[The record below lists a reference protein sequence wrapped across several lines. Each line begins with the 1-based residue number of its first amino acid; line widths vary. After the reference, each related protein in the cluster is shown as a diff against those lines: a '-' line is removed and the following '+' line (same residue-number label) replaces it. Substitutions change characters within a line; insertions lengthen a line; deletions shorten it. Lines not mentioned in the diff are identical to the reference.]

1 LASDFKYDVDLHL
14 SMEAQAYY
22 ESLLAQGYA
31 SAEAEKYTREH
42 YPEFSL
48 APTAPAP
55 VMIDT
60 SAPMPMGTEMPA
72 PMPMPE
78 ALGTSMQDSVIAGD
92 VNHNATTVNNFTS
105 NQQIIIQQSNK
116 GRVWRWL
123 NGISG
128 IIFSLAMLWVSNFI
142 RETWNVLGDELSDEI
157 ENMNFLEK
165 ALIGDFVADVES
177 MISTFSTIYTIVMIL
192 SVVMLVVS
200 IIQFVNTPWGGK
212 AFLGVAGLLLVVLL
226 GAAIYEYTAINNLID
241 EVNEMPTDE
250 EDIEN
255 IEFMET
261 PGFIGSACTS
271 VCFLVFALLAFLG
284 RPRSA
289 QVVQLQM

>member
-1 LASDFKYDVDLHL
+1 MLVRCF
-14 SMEAQAYY
+14 MEAQAYY

-55 VMIDT
+55 VMIDS
-60 SAPMPMGTEMPA
+60 SAPMPMMGTEMPT
-72 PMPMPE
+72 PMPMP
-78 ALGTSMQDSVIAGD
+78 APGLTGMPIQAG
-92 VNHNATTVNNFTS
+92 A
-105 NQQIIIQQSNK
+105 QQVIIQQSSK
-116 GRVWRWL
+116 GRVWRWF
-123 NGISG
+123 NGIFG

>member
-1 LASDFKYDVDLHL
+1 
-14 SMEAQAYY
+14 MEAQQYY
-22 ESLLAQGYA
+22 DSLMAQGYP
-31 SAEAEKYTREH
+31 SEEAEKYTREH

-60 SAPMPMGTEMPA
+60 SAPMPMGAGTPA
-72 PMPMPE
+72 PMPMPGPG
-78 ALGTSMQDSVIAGD
+78 LTGMPIQAG
-92 VNHNATTVNNFTS
+92 A
-105 NQQIIIQQSNK
+105 QQVIIQQSNK
-116 GRVWRWL
+116 GRVWRWF
-123 NGISG
+123 NGIFG

-177 MISTFSTIYTIVMIL
+177 MISTFSTIYTIVMII
-192 SVVMLVVS
+192 SVAMLVVS
-200 IIQFVNTPWGGK
+200 IIQFMNKPWGGK

-241 EVNEMPTDE
+241 EVNEMDGD

-271 VCFLVFALLAFLG
+271 VCFLIFALLAFLG
-284 RPRSA
+284 RPRSG

>member
-1 LASDFKYDVDLHL
+1 
-14 SMEAQAYY
+14 MEAQQYY
-22 ESLLAQGYA
+22 DSLMAQGYP
-31 SAEAEKYTREH
+31 SEEAEKYTREH

-60 SAPMPMGTEMPA
+60 SAPMPMGAGTPA
-72 PMPMPE
+72 PMPMPGPG
-78 ALGTSMQDSVIAGD
+78 LTGMPIQAG
-92 VNHNATTVNNFTS
+92 A
-105 NQQIIIQQSNK
+105 QQVIIQQSNK
-116 GRVWRWL
+116 GRVWRWF
-123 NGISG
+123 NGIFG

-142 RETWNVLGDELSDEI
+142 RETWDVLGDEISKEI
-157 ENMNFLEK
+157 ENLNFLEK
-165 ALIGDFVADVES
+165 TLIGDFVADVES
-177 MISTFSTIYTIVMIL
+177 MISTFSTIYTIVMII
-192 SVVMLVVS
+192 SVAMLVVS
-200 IIQFVNTPWGGK
+200 IIQFMNKPWGGK

-241 EVNEMPTDE
+241 EVNEMDGDE
-250 EDIEN
+250 DLEN

-271 VCFLVFALLAFLG
+271 VCFLIFALLAFLG
-284 RPRSA
+284 RPRSG

>member
-1 LASDFKYDVDLHL
+1 
-14 SMEAQAYY
+14 MEAQTYY
-22 ESLLAQGYA
+22 ESLLTQGYA

-60 SAPMPMGTEMPA
+60 SAPMPMGAGMPA
-72 PMPMPE
+72 PMPMP
-78 ALGTSMQDSVIAGD
+78 APGLTGMPIQAG
-92 VNHNATTVNNFTS
+92 A
-105 NQQIIIQQSNK
+105 QQVIIQQSNK

-142 RETWNVLGDELSDEI
+142 RETWDVLGDEISKEI
-157 ENMNFLEK
+157 NNMSSLEK
-165 ALIGDFVADVES
+165 ALAGDFINDIES

-192 SVVMLVVS
+192 SVGMLVVS
-200 IIQFVNTPWGGK
+200 IIQFMNKPWGGK
-212 AFLGVAGLLLVVLL
+212 AFLGVSGFLLVVLF

-241 EVNEMPTDE
+241 EVNELEDG

-261 PGFIGSACTS
+261 PGFIGSACTG

>member
-1 LASDFKYDVDLHL
+1 
-14 SMEAQAYY
+14 MEAQTYY

-60 SAPMPMGTEMPA
+60 SAPMPMGAGMPA
-72 PMPMPE
+72 PMPMP
-78 ALGTSMQDSVIAGD
+78 APGLTGMPIQAG
-92 VNHNATTVNNFTS
+92 A
-105 NQQIIIQQSNK
+105 QQVIIQQNNK

-142 RETWNVLGDELSDEI
+142 RETWDVLGDEISKEI
-157 ENMNFLEK
+157 NNMSSLEK
-165 ALIGDFVADVES
+165 ALAGDFINDIES

-192 SVVMLVVS
+192 SVGMLVVS
-200 IIQFVNTPWGGK
+200 IIQFMNKPWGGK
-212 AFLGVAGLLLVVLL
+212 AFLGVSGFLLVVLF

-241 EVNEMPTDE
+241 EVNELEDG

-261 PGFIGSACTS
+261 PGFIGSACTG

>member
-1 LASDFKYDVDLHL
+1 
-14 SMEAQAYY
+14 MEAQTYY

-48 APTAPAP
+48 APTSPAP

-60 SAPMPMGTEMPA
+60 SVTMPMGTGIPAAMPMPA
-72 PMPMPE
+72 PGLTGMPI
-78 ALGTSMQDSVIAGD
+78 QAG
-92 VNHNATTVNNFTS
+92 A
-105 NQQIIIQQSNK
+105 QQVIIQQSNK
-116 GRVWRWL
+116 GRVWRWF
-123 NGISG
+123 NGIFG

-142 RETWNVLGDELSDEI
+142 RETWDVLGDEISKEI
-157 ENMNFLEK
+157 NNMDSLEK

-192 SVVMLVVS
+192 SVGMLVVS
-200 IIQFVNTPWGGK
+200 IIQFMNKPWGGK

-226 GAAIYEYTAINNLID
+226 SAAVYEYTAINNLID
-241 EVNEMPTDE
+241 EVNEMDGDE
-250 EDIEN
+250 ELEK

-271 VCFLVFALLAFLG
+271 ACFLVFALLAFLG

>member
-1 LASDFKYDVDLHL
+1 
-14 SMEAQAYY
+14 
-22 ESLLAQGYA
+22 
-31 SAEAEKYTREH
+31 
-42 YPEFSL
+42 
-48 APTAPAP
+48 
-55 VMIDT
+55 
-60 SAPMPMGTEMPA
+60 MPMPA
-72 PMPMPE
+72 PGLTGMPI
-78 ALGTSMQDSVIAGD
+78 QAG
-92 VNHNATTVNNFTS
+92 A
-105 NQQIIIQQSNK
+105 QQVIIQQSNK

-142 RETWNVLGDELSDEI
+142 RETWDVLGDEISKEI
-157 ENMNFLEK
+157 NNMSSLEK
-165 ALIGDFVADVES
+165 ALAGDFINDIES

-192 SVVMLVVS
+192 SVGMLVVS
-200 IIQFVNTPWGGK
+200 IIQFMNKPWGGK
-212 AFLGVAGLLLVVLL
+212 AFLGVSGFLLVVLF

-241 EVNEMPTDE
+241 EVNELEDG

-261 PGFIGSACTS
+261 PGFIGSACTG

>member
-1 LASDFKYDVDLHL
+1 
-14 SMEAQAYY
+14 MEAQTYY

-60 SAPMPMGTEMPA
+60 SAPMPMGAGMPA
-72 PMPMPE
+72 PMPMP
-78 ALGTSMQDSVIAGD
+78 APGLTGMPIQAG
-92 VNHNATTVNNFTS
+92 A
-105 NQQIIIQQSNK
+105 QQVIIQQSNK

-142 RETWNVLGDELSDEI
+142 RETWDVLGDEISKEI
-157 ENMNFLEK
+157 NNMSSLEK
-165 ALIGDFVADVES
+165 ALAGDFINDIES

-192 SVVMLVVS
+192 SVGMLVVS
-200 IIQFVNTPWGGK
+200 IIQFMNKPWGGK
-212 AFLGVAGLLLVVLL
+212 AFLGVSGFLLVVLF

-241 EVNEMPTDE
+241 EVNELEDG

-261 PGFIGSACTS
+261 PGFIGSACTG

>member
-1 LASDFKYDVDLHL
+1 
-14 SMEAQAYY
+14 MEAQQYY
-22 ESLLAQGYA
+22 ESLMAQGYP
-31 SAEAEKYTREH
+31 SEEAEKYTREH

-60 SAPMPMGTEMPA
+60 SAPMPMGAGMPA
-72 PMPMPE
+72 PMPMP
-78 ALGTSMQDSVIAGD
+78 APGLTGMPIQAG
-92 VNHNATTVNNFTS
+92 A
-105 NQQIIIQQSNK
+105 QQVIIQQSNK
-116 GRVWRWL
+116 GRVWRWF
-123 NGISG
+123 NGIFG

-142 RETWNVLGDELSDEI
+142 RETWDVLGDDISKEI

-177 MISTFSTIYTIVMIL
+177 MISTFSTIYTIVMII
-192 SVVMLVVS
+192 SVGMLVVS
-200 IIQFVNTPWGGK
+200 IIQFMNKPWGGK

-241 EVNEMPTDE
+241 EVNEMDGD

-271 VCFLVFALLAFLG
+271 VCFLIFALLAFLG

-289 QVVQLQM
+289 QVVELQM

>member
-1 LASDFKYDVDLHL
+1 
-14 SMEAQAYY
+14 MEAQAYY
-22 ESLLAQGYA
+22 ESLLAQGYE
-31 SAEAEKYTREH
+31 SAEAEKYTCEH
-42 YPEFSL
+42 YPDFSL
-48 APTAPAP
+48 TPTAPPPVAHSAPGP
-55 VMIDT
+55 VMVDT
-60 SAPMPMGTEMPA
+60 SAPMSMGAGIPASMPMGAPGLVGMP
-72 PMPMPE
+72 
-78 ALGTSMQDSVIAGD
+78 TQAGG
-92 VNHNATTVNNFTS
+92 
-105 NQQIIIQQSNK
+105 QQIIIQQSNK

-142 RETWNVLGDELSDEI
+142 RETWDVLGDEISKEI
-157 ENMNFLEK
+157 NNMDSLEQ
-165 ALIGDFVADVES
+165 ALIGDFVADIES
-177 MISTFSTIYTIVMIL
+177 MISTFSTIYTIVMII
-192 SVVMLVVS
+192 SVGMLVVS
-200 IIQFVNTPWGGK
+200 IIQFMNKPWGGK

-241 EVNEMPTDE
+241 EVNEMPTDD

-284 RPRSA
+284 RPRSD
-289 QVVQLQM
+289 QVVQLRM

>member
-1 LASDFKYDVDLHL
+1 
-14 SMEAQAYY
+14 MEAQQYY
-22 ESLLAQGYA
+22 ESLMAQGYP
-31 SAEAEKYTREH
+31 SEEAEKYTREH

-55 VMIDT
+55 APVMIDT
-60 SAPMPMGTEMPA
+60 SAPMPIGAGMPA
-72 PMPMPE
+72 PMPMP
-78 ALGTSMQDSVIAGD
+78 APGLTGMPIQAG
-92 VNHNATTVNNFTS
+92 A
-105 NQQIIIQQSNK
+105 QQVIIQQSNK
-116 GRVWRWL
+116 GRVWRWF
-123 NGISG
+123 NGIFG

-142 RETWNVLGDELSDEI
+142 RETWDVLGDDISKEI

-177 MISTFSTIYTIVMIL
+177 MISTFSTIYTIVMII
-192 SVVMLVVS
+192 SVGMLVVS
-200 IIQFVNTPWGGK
+200 IIQFMNKPWGGK

-241 EVNEMPTDE
+241 EVNEMDGD

-271 VCFLVFALLAFLG
+271 VCFLIFALLAFLG

-289 QVVQLQM
+289 QVVELQM

>member
-1 LASDFKYDVDLHL
+1 
-14 SMEAQAYY
+14 MEAQTYY

-55 VMIDT
+55 VMSDT
-60 SAPMPMGTEMPA
+60 SVTMPMGTGIPAAMPMPA
-72 PMPMPE
+72 PGLTGMPI
-78 ALGTSMQDSVIAGD
+78 QAG
-92 VNHNATTVNNFTS
+92 A
-105 NQQIIIQQSNK
+105 QQVIIQQSNK
-116 GRVWRWL
+116 GRVWRWF
-123 NGISG
+123 NGIFG

-142 RETWNVLGDELSDEI
+142 RETWDVLGDEISKEI
-157 ENMNFLEK
+157 NNMDSLEK

-192 SVVMLVVS
+192 SVGMLVVS
-200 IIQFVNTPWGGK
+200 IIQFMNKPWGGK

-226 GAAIYEYTAINNLID
+226 SAAVYEYTAINNLID
-241 EVNEMPTDE
+241 EVNEMDGDE
-250 EDIEN
+250 ELEK

-271 VCFLVFALLAFLG
+271 ACFLVFALLAFLG

>member
-1 LASDFKYDVDLHL
+1 
-14 SMEAQAYY
+14 MEAQTYY
-22 ESLLAQGYA
+22 QSLLAQGYA

-60 SAPMPMGTEMPA
+60 SAPMPMGAGIPAAMPMPA
-72 PMPMPE
+72 PGLTGMPI
-78 ALGTSMQDSVIAGD
+78 QAG
-92 VNHNATTVNNFTS
+92 A
-105 NQQIIIQQSNK
+105 QQVIIQQSNK
-116 GRVWRWL
+116 GRVWRWF
-123 NGISG
+123 NGIFG

-142 RETWNVLGDELSDEI
+142 RETWDVLGDEISKDI
-157 ENMNFLEK
+157 NNMSSLEK
-165 ALIGDFVADVES
+165 ALAGDFINDIES
-177 MISTFSTIYTIVMIL
+177 MVSTFSTIYTIVMIL
-192 SVVMLVVS
+192 SVGMLVVS
-200 IIQFVNTPWGGK
+200 IIQFMNKPWGGK
-212 AFLGVAGLLLVVLL
+212 AFLGVSGFLLVVLF
-226 GAAIYEYTAINNLID
+226 GAAIYEYTAINNFID
-241 EVNEMPTDE
+241 EVNELEDG

-261 PGFIGSACTS
+261 PGFIGSACTG

>member
-1 LASDFKYDVDLHL
+1 
-14 SMEAQAYY
+14 MEAQQYY
-22 ESLLAQGYA
+22 DSLMAQGYP
-31 SAEAEKYTREH
+31 SEEAEKYTREH

-60 SAPMPMGTEMPA
+60 SAPMPMGAGTPA
-72 PMPMPE
+72 PMPMPGPG
-78 ALGTSMQDSVIAGD
+78 LTGMPIQAG
-92 VNHNATTVNNFTS
+92 A
-105 NQQIIIQQSNK
+105 QQVIIQQSNK
-116 GRVWRWL
+116 GRVWRWF
-123 NGISG
+123 NGIFG

-142 RETWNVLGDELSDEI
+142 RETWDVLGDDISKEI

-177 MISTFSTIYTIVMIL
+177 MISTFSTIYTIVMII
-192 SVVMLVVS
+192 SVGMLVVS
-200 IIQFVNTPWGGK
+200 IIQFMNKPWGGK

-241 EVNEMPTDE
+241 EVNEMDGDE
-250 EDIEN
+250 DLEN

-271 VCFLVFALLAFLG
+271 VCFLIFALLAFLG

>member
-1 LASDFKYDVDLHL
+1 
-14 SMEAQAYY
+14 MEAQTYY

-60 SAPMPMGTEMPA
+60 SAPMPMGAGMPA
-72 PMPMPE
+72 PMPMP
-78 ALGTSMQDSVIAGD
+78 APGLTGMPIQAG
-92 VNHNATTVNNFTS
+92 A
-105 NQQIIIQQSNK
+105 QQVIIQQSNK

-142 RETWNVLGDELSDEI
+142 RETWDVLGDEISKDI
-157 ENMNFLEK
+157 NNMSSLEK
-165 ALIGDFVADVES
+165 ALAGDFINDIES

-192 SVVMLVVS
+192 SVGMLVVS
-200 IIQFVNTPWGGK
+200 IIQFMNKPWGGK
-212 AFLGVAGLLLVVLL
+212 AFLGVSGFLLVVLF

-241 EVNEMPTDE
+241 EVNELEDG

-261 PGFIGSACTS
+261 PGFIGSACTG

>member
-1 LASDFKYDVDLHL
+1 
-14 SMEAQAYY
+14 MEAQQYY
-22 ESLLAQGYA
+22 ESLMAQGYP
-31 SAEAEKYTREH
+31 SEEAEKYTREH

-60 SAPMPMGTEMPA
+60 SAPMPMGAGTPA
-72 PMPMPE
+72 PMPMPGPG
-78 ALGTSMQDSVIAGD
+78 LTGMPIQAG
-92 VNHNATTVNNFTS
+92 A
-105 NQQIIIQQSNK
+105 QQVIIQQSNK
-116 GRVWRWL
+116 GRVWRWF
-123 NGISG
+123 NGIFG

-142 RETWNVLGDELSDEI
+142 RETWDVLGDEISKEI
-157 ENMNFLEK
+157 ENLNFLEK

-177 MISTFSTIYTIVMIL
+177 MISTFSTIYTIVMII
-192 SVVMLVVS
+192 SVGMLVVS
-200 IIQFVNTPWGGK
+200 IIQFMNKPWGGK

-241 EVNEMPTDE
+241 EVNEMDGDE
-250 EDIEN
+250 DLEN

-271 VCFLVFALLAFLG
+271 VCFLIFALLAFLG
-284 RPRSA
+284 RPRSG

>member
-1 LASDFKYDVDLHL
+1 
-14 SMEAQAYY
+14 MEAQQYY
-22 ESLLAQGYA
+22 DSLMAQGYP
-31 SAEAEKYTREH
+31 SEEAEKYTREH

-60 SAPMPMGTEMPA
+60 SAPMPMGAGTPA
-72 PMPMPE
+72 PMPMPGPG
-78 ALGTSMQDSVIAGD
+78 LTGMPIQAG
-92 VNHNATTVNNFTS
+92 A
-105 NQQIIIQQSNK
+105 QQVIIQQSNK
-116 GRVWRWL
+116 GRVWRWF
-123 NGISG
+123 NGIFG

-142 RETWNVLGDELSDEI
+142 RETWDVLGDDISKEI

-271 VCFLVFALLAFLG
+271 VCFLIFALLAFLG

>member
-1 LASDFKYDVDLHL
+1 
-14 SMEAQAYY
+14 MEAQAYY
-22 ESLLAQGYA
+22 ESLLAQGYE

-55 VMIDT
+55 VMIDS
-60 SAPMPMGTEMPA
+60 SASMPMMGTEMPA
-72 PMPMPE
+72 PMSMP
-78 ALGTSMQDSVIAGD
+78 APGLTGMPIQAG
-92 VNHNATTVNNFTS
+92 A
-105 NQQIIIQQSNK
+105 QQIIIQQSSK
-116 GRVWRWL
+116 GRVWRWF
-123 NGISG
+123 NGIFG

-142 RETWNVLGDELSDEI
+142 RETWNVLGDEISEEI
-157 ENMNFLEK
+157 NNMSSLEK
-165 ALIGDFVADVES
+165 ALVGDFINDIES

-192 SVVMLVVS
+192 SVAMLVVS
-200 IIQFVNTPWGGK
+200 IIQFMNKPWGGK
-212 AFLGVAGLLLVVLL
+212 AFLGVSGFLLVVLF

-241 EVNEMPTDE
+241 EVNEL
-250 EDIEN
+250 EDGEDLEN

-261 PGFIGSACTS
+261 PGFIGSACTG

-284 RPRSA
+284 RPKDA

>member
-1 LASDFKYDVDLHL
+1 
-14 SMEAQAYY
+14 MEAQAYY
-22 ESLLAQGYA
+22 ESLLAQGYP
-31 SAEAEKYTREH
+31 SEEAEKYTREH

-60 SAPMPMGTEMPA
+60 SAPMPMGAGTPA
-72 PMPMPE
+72 PMPMPGPG
-78 ALGTSMQDSVIAGD
+78 LTGMPIQAG
-92 VNHNATTVNNFTS
+92 A
-105 NQQIIIQQSNK
+105 QQVIIQQSNK
-116 GRVWRWL
+116 GRVWRWF
-123 NGISG
+123 NGIFG

-142 RETWNVLGDELSDEI
+142 RETWDVLGDEISKEI

-177 MISTFSTIYTIVMIL
+177 MISTFSTIYTIVMII
-192 SVVMLVVS
+192 SVGMLVVS
-200 IIQFVNTPWGGK
+200 IIQFMNKPWGGK

-241 EVNEMPTDE
+241 EVNEMDGDE
-250 EDIEN
+250 DLEN

-271 VCFLVFALLAFLG
+271 VCFLIFALLAFLG
-284 RPRSA
+284 RPRGA

>member
-1 LASDFKYDVDLHL
+1 
-14 SMEAQAYY
+14 MEAQAYY
-22 ESLLAQGYA
+22 ESLLAQGYE

-48 APTAPAP
+48 TPTTLPPVANSTPAP

-60 SAPMPMGTEMPA
+60 SAPMPMGAGIPA
-72 PMPMPE
+72 SMPMGAPG
-78 ALGTSMQDSVIAGD
+78 LVGIPIQAG
-92 VNHNATTVNNFTS
+92 A
-105 NQQIIIQQSNK
+105 QQVIIQQSNK
-116 GRVWRWL
+116 GRVWRWF
-123 NGISG
+123 NGIFG

-142 RETWNVLGDELSDEI
+142 RETWDVLGDEISKEI
-157 ENMNFLEK
+157 ENLNFLEK
-165 ALIGDFVADVES
+165 TLIGDFVADVES
-177 MISTFSTIYTIVMIL
+177 MISTFSTIYTIVMII
-192 SVVMLVVS
+192 SVAMLVVS
-200 IIQFVNTPWGGK
+200 IIQFMNKPWGGK

-241 EVNEMPTDE
+241 EVNEMDGDE
-250 EDIEN
+250 DLEN

-271 VCFLVFALLAFLG
+271 VCFLIFALLAFLG
-284 RPRSA
+284 RPKGA